1 MIKKIREPKPGPV
14 GIPPLL
20 VVARVQVVLPGATHT
35 RERLAGH
42 RVHASRQALR
52 PAAGR
57 QRRAV
62 RAAHRDPERLTVILP
77 AIQPQPAERI
87 PRRPERAPY
96 EPAIMNKADG
106 TVPQP
111 LSSRRHLVIEEISQ
125 DDRVQHQPS
134 TWGSPTISTSRSPS
148 RMP

>member
-20 VVARVQVVLPGATHT
+20 VMTRVQVVLPGAAHA

-42 RVHASRQALR
+42 WVHASRQALR
-52 PAAGR
+52 PAVDR

-62 RAAHRDPERLTVILP
+62 RAAHRDPERLTVIPP
-77 AIQPQPAERI
+77 AIQPQPPERI
-87 PRRPERAPY
+87 PGRQKRAPHK
-96 EPAIMNKADG
+96 PAIMNKAGG
-106 TVPQP
+106 TVLQP
-111 LSSRRHLVIEEISQ
+111 LSSSRHLVIEEVSQ

-134 TWGSPTISTSRSPS
+134 TWGSPAISTSTSPS

>member
-14 GIPPLL
+14 GIPSLL
-20 VVARVQVVLPGATHT
+20 MVARVQVVLPGAAHA
-35 RERLAGH
+35 RERLASH

-52 PAAGR
+52 PAVGW

-62 RAAHRDPERLTVILP
+62 RAAYRDPERLTVIPP
-77 AIQPQPAERI
+77 AIQPQPAEKI
-87 PRRPERAPY
+87 PRRPERAPHI
-96 EPAIMNKADG
+96 PAIVNKADG

-111 LSSRRHLVIEEISQ
+111 LSSSRHLVIKEIGQ

-134 TWGSPTISTSRSPS
+134 TWGSPTISTSTSPS
-148 RMP
+148 RT